1 MNGSVKIIRRA
12 AHPNAAGEI
21 KMLSKHSSNP
31 ADRSEPQNNENF
43 SPVLSGEKVS
53 RTVGIYTGK
62 AVGAAGGIG
71 VLALSAVAFY
81 RVREILAALLLFS
94 VLLGVVIFAILIMWL
109 VGEATHE
116 AATRLEQY
124 VTHIPA
130 RHTFAVSPAHANPI
144 FRSRR
149 WH

>member
-1 MNGSVKIIRRA
+1 
-12 AHPNAAGEI
+12 
-21 KMLSKHSSNP
+21 MLSKHWSNP
-31 ADRSEPQNNENF
+31 MDRLEPQNHENC
-43 SPVLSGEKVS
+43 SSELPGENVS

-116 AATRLEQY
+116 AATRLEKY
-124 VTHIPA
+124 ATHIPA
-130 RHTFAVSPAHANPI
+130 RHTFAVSPPQANPI
-144 FRSRR
+144 FRNRQ
-149 WH
+149 